1 MNLALLLIAALL
13 LGAAAVAMTLRK
25 LIHSVL
31 LFVGSWAGVA
41 AFYLWAGAE
50 FVAFAQILVYVG
62 AVSMVA
68 LFAVILTR
76 PDDSPKQRDLPTIRR
91 ALAGVLAALAVAI
104 VLLKAIFAT
113 PFAAPA
119 ADAVAPAVP
128 VKQLGLVLL
137 GDHAVALLI
146 VGLVLTVALL
156 GAIVIASTDKPE
168 APEDRA

>member
-1 MNLALLLIAALL
+1 MNLAILLIALSL

-68 LFAVILTR
+68 LFAVLLTR
-76 PDDSPKQRDLPTIRR
+76 SADSPQKRDLATKRR
-91 ALAGVLAALAVAI
+91 AFAGILAALAVAI
-104 VLLKAIFAT
+104 VLLKAVFAT

-119 ADAVAPAVP
+119 TATPTVP

-137 GDHAVALLI
+137 GDHAAALLI
-146 VGLVLTVALL
+146 VGLILTVALL

-168 APEDRA
+168 DHR